1 MMSWKVK
8 GINMRS
14 LEELSRRGTVPIY
27 AKMKPK
33 EEASHLV
40 NSKPMKEYSYY
51 KCDYCEEEIK
61 ILDKKQEMTGGVV
74 TFRHIVTKHGDIE
87 MALHNKCL
95 KPVLKIFEE

>member
-1 MMSWKVK
+1 
-8 GINMRS
+8 MRS
-14 LEELSRRGTVPIY
+14 ISELSGRGAVPIY

-33 EEASHLV
+33 EAGSHLV

-51 KCDYCEEEIK
+51 KCDYCGEEIK

-95 KPVLKIFEE
+95 KPVLRIFEEGE